1 MACNI
6 VRNKSGVQSVTAP
19 NGQES
24 NLYQDINSLPFIK
37 GENDALVYHNK
48 AQEYANDSYIT
59 DSNGEPVLMFRARS
73 SQDEFGIFD
82 KLVFTTSF
90 EEAKAQDVNNR
101 GIDIGFVKKKKG
113 LVSVPRSGTQ
123 REFFRNTR
131 NSALA
136 LNKGGQLLSELSGQ
150 KTVVVTESMN
160 DFKPL
165 MRYNA
170 AGDTANFEGF
180 ANELIGAGLVKD
192 SKQNTSE
199 VLENSDISIR

>member
-1 MACNI
+1 MQTTLI
-6 VRNKSGVQSVTAP
+6 
-19 NGQES
+19 
-24 NLYQDINSLPFIK
+24 SLI
-37 GENDALVYHNK
+37 D
-48 AQEYANDSYIT
+48 
-59 DSNGEPVLMFRARS
+59 NGEPVLMFRARS

-150 KTVVVTESMN
+150 KTVVVT
-160 DFKPL
+160 
-165 MRYNA
+165 
-170 AGDTANFEGF
+170 
-180 ANELIGAGLVKD
+180 
-192 SKQNTSE
+192 
-199 VLENSDISIR
+199 